1 MSQADDY
8 ESHDALGLA
17 EMVASGQT
25 SASELLDAAI
35 ERAERHNPQINA
47 LSQKLYDH
55 GRDAIAA
62 GLPQGA
68 FRGVPFLLKDVS
80 VLLAGTVTTQGSRLF
95 TDFLADHDSTIVAR
109 YKQAG
114 AVIFGKTTTPE
125 MGLSA
130 STETTLTG
138 DTRNPWNL
146 ARTPGGSSGGAAA
159 AVAARIVPMAHA
171 SDGGGSIRIPA
182 SACGLFGLKPTRG
195 RNPAGPDVGEGW
207 GSLATSHVISRTV
220 RDSAAMLD
228 ATHGQA
234 PGDPY
239 WAPPAQRS
247 FLAEVGADPGRRRIA
262 VQRTPLSGVPVD
274 PQCLTAV
281 DEAARLLEDLG
292 HHVEEAMPPGD
303 WNELGAAL
311 WVLLATNV
319 SHNVKRRAAA
329 LGRKLK
335 ADDVDRITWSCV
347 EFSATV
353 PIEAYP
359 AAMATIHQLGRDMAA
374 FHERFD
380 LVLSPTLA
388 QPPVPFGPQHTN
400 NPDPEAYREALLG
413 FTPFTS
419 VFNMTGQPSMSVPL
433 HWTPGELPVG
443 IMVSAP
449 FGDEATLLR
458 LAGQLEQARPWRDR
472 RPKMRQASAAPES
485 TA

>member
-1 MSQADDY
+1 MARADDY

-17 EMVASGQT
+17 ELVASGQV

-35 ERAERHNPQINA
+35 ERAERYDPRINA
-47 LSQKLYDH
+47 LSQKLYNH
-55 GRDAIAA
+55 GRRAIAA
-62 GLPQGA
+62 GLPEGA

-95 TDFLADHDSTIVAR
+95 TDNLADHDSTIVAR
-109 YKQAG
+109 YKRTG
-114 AVIFGKTTTPE
+114 AVIFAKTTTPE
-125 MGLSA
+125 MGLAA

-138 DTRNPWNL
+138 ATRNPWNL
-146 ARTPGGSSGGAAA
+146 ARTSGGSSGGAAA
-159 AVAARIVPMAHA
+159 AVAAGIVPMAHG

-228 ATHGQA
+228 ATHGHA

-262 VQRTPLSGVPVD
+262 LQRTPLSGVPVD
-274 PQCLTAV
+274 PQCLAAV

-303 WNELGAAL
+303 WSELGAAL
-311 WVLLATNV
+311 WVLVATNV
-319 SHNVKRRAAA
+319 SHAVKRRAAA
-329 LGRKLK
+329 LGRTLRP
-335 ADDVDRITWSCV
+335 DDVDRVTWSCV
-347 EFSATV
+347 EFAVTA
-353 PIEAYP
+353 PIESYP
-359 AAMATIHQLGRDMAA
+359 AAIVTIHQLGRDMAA

-388 QPPVPFGPQHTN
+388 QPPVPLGPQHTN
-400 NPDPEAYREALLG
+400 NPDVEAYRNALLG
-413 FTPFTS
+413 FSPFTS
-419 VFNMTGQPSMSVPL
+419 LFNMSGQPSMSVPL
-433 HWTPGELPVG
+433 YWTPDHLPVG
-443 IMVSAP
+443 VMVSAP

-458 LAGQLEQARPWRDR
+458 LAGQLEQARPWKHR
-472 RPKMRQASAAPES
+472 RPTMTHAAAVEPI
-485 TA
+485 A